1 MADNPQVL
9 AQQEAFVADPNL
21 LTTLR
26 NGAIGTGTFASAAIR
41 DATIRACCRVALIY
55 LRNRLGKND
64 QLD

>member
-1 MADNPQVL
+1 MADDPVVIQ
-9 AQQEAFVADPNL
+9 QQEGFLADSAL

-55 LRNRLGKND
+55 LRNRTGKND
-64 QLD
+64 QAD